1 MYRVLVVDDEDDIRE
16 LLALVLRKKGYDVSS
31 IGDPRAA
38 LDLAATVAFDAAL
51 LDWSMPVMDG
61 GELCSRLRELP
72 GMRETPIL
80 IVTAHT
86 DGETRARATAAGASG
101 FLGKPFSLTH
111 LAEVVAAAL
120 DRRP

>member
-16 LLALVLRKKGYDVSS
+16 LITLVLRKKGYDVSS

-72 GMRETPIL
+72 GMRETPIF

-86 DGETRARATAAGASG
+86 DAATRARATAAGASD
-101 FLGKPFSLTH
+101 FLAKPFSLTH
-111 LAEVVAAAL
+111 LTEAVAGAL
-120 DRRP
+120 EGRP

>member
-61 GELCSRLRELP
+61 SELCSRLRELP

-111 LAEVVAAAL
+111 LAEVVGDAL